1 MNNVTTF
8 TALGPRVEV
17 VEFLQAQLSRC
28 VEAAAKD
35 VGVAGV
41 QQFFQGYRSD
51 LDALKQAA

>member
-8 TALGPRVEV
+8 ATLGPRVET

-28 VEAAAKD
+28 AEAAAKD
-35 VGVAGV
+35 VGITGV

-51 LDALKQAA
+51 IDALKQAA